1 MINELR
7 DKYVPKTSNNGKSA
21 WKRRGTIPIDKLLQD
36 EIHRKKLFH
45 RKWMNAKNTNEEDIA
60 RSCYT
65 KSRNKVK
72 RMLRQAKKR
81 YEKNLCS
88 KAKINPKLFWA
99 HIRRMLK
106 TKSGVSPLLDN
117 ENDKASTKFDDK
129 EKADILQKQ
138 FSSVFTCEPKGD
150 VPQLAQRT
158 EAHIKDLKV
167 TAERVKIELV
177 KLNAN
182 KSCGPDE
189 IHPRMLKELSDQIAV
204 PLAFLLNTTMEKK
217 EIPADWKNAYVSPI
231 FKKGARNIASNY
243 RPISLTSIPCKI
255 MESIVKETVL
265 KHMVDNNLL
274 SSKQFGFISGRSTV
288 TQLLK
293 YLNQCV
299 DTMVKGG
306 VVDAIYLD
314 FAKAFDTVP
323 HSRLLGKLR
332 SYGIGGNILKWIEAF
347 LRNRTQIVKVNGEK
361 SFSAP
366 VLSGIPQGSVLGPL
380 LFVIYINDLPD
391 NINSDSF
398 LFADDTKIL
407 RQISSTEDSIQL
419 QGDLKSLEEW
429 SKKWLL
435 RFNADKC
442 HVLTLGKIE
451 HIVHTH
457 RYELYD
463 EELDHVF
470 EETDLGVTIDSNLK
484 FEEHIS
490 KKVNKANSIVG
501 LIRRSFAH
509 LDGELFKK
517 LYTTFVR
524 PHLEYAQ
531 SVWSPSSQKLI
542 DMLENVQKRQPRW
555 LTDLVHWSIMSD

>member
-1 MINELR
+1 
-7 DKYVPKTSNNGKSA
+7 
-21 WKRRGTIPIDKLLQD
+21 
-36 EIHRKKLFH
+36 
-45 RKWMNAKNTNEEDIA
+45 
-60 RSCYT
+60 
-65 KSRNKVK
+65 
-72 RMLRQAKKR
+72 
-81 YEKNLCS
+81 
-88 KAKINPKLFWA
+88 
-99 HIRRMLK
+99 
-106 TKSGVSPLLDN
+106 
-117 ENDKASTKFDDK
+117 
-129 EKADILQKQ
+129 
-138 FSSVFTCEPKGD
+138 
-150 VPQLAQRT
+150 
-158 EAHIKDLKV
+158 
-167 TAERVKIELV
+167 
-177 KLNAN
+177 
-182 KSCGPDE
+182 
-189 IHPRMLKELSDQIAV
+189 
-204 PLAFLLNTTMEKK
+204 
-217 EIPADWKNAYVSPI
+217 
-231 FKKGARNIASNY
+231 
-243 RPISLTSIPCKI
+243 

-293 YLNQCV
+293 YLNLCV

-332 SYGIGGNILKWIEAF
+332 SYGICGNILKWIEAF
-347 LRNRTQIVKVNGEK
+347 LRNRTQVVKVNGEK

-407 RQISSTEDSIQL
+407 RQISSIEDSIQL
-419 QGDLKSLEEW
+419 QGDLKTLEEW

-542 DMLENVQKRQPRW
+542 DMLENVQKRATKMVNGFGSLEYHER
-555 LTDLVHWSIMSD
+555 LRRLDLPTLVYRQARGHMIEVFKHFCSYDQHLIPDIFKRQSYGIRNNGCQLVWRNPKDGVRGLQANSFYYRIIKVWNDLPPDVVNAPTINTFKERLDCAWKNIPTKYDPKPTRSGS